1 VAGALVDEFL
11 AKLER
16 GSFRQARDAPG
27 WIKKRTRKTLSESGV
42 RKLLRRLVGRIK
54 LPRKS
59 HAKKD
64 LQAAAAFKADLSGK
78 IQAVV
83 GENGQ
88 DIHAVCLQQIAQSDV
103 QVRHVIIMDQAR
115 LPPPRS

>member
-1 VAGALVDEFL
+1 VKAACASCYGVWSAE
-11 AKLER
+11 
-16 GSFRQARDAPG
+16 SSCHARA
-27 WIKKRTRKTLSESGV
+27 
-42 RKLLRRLVGRIK
+42 
-54 LPRKS
+54 